1 MSVKD
6 FMNYIQMVDEH
17 VITSTTDLNGV
28 IMSVSKAFC
37 EISGYTEQ
45 ELIGKN
51 HNIVRHPDMPKAL
64 YDDLWRTIKQGKY
77 WSGEVKNRKKNGEFY
92 WVKVHIS
99 PNFDP
104 LGKIIGYTAVRQDI
118 TNEKLI
124 EVMMNTDELTQVY
137 NRRFFN
143 SKLGPY
149 IVKNHADGCW
159 IGFLMID
166 ADNFKKYNDSYGHQ
180 AGDEVLRAIS
190 HSLKSVFNQP
200 NDLVFR
206 LGGEEFCVIYTAARA
221 AELRVRAEQSRQH
234 LQDKNIEHSANPPY
248 HCVTL
253 SMGLMEL
260 DPKLQYANDEIY
272 KYADEALYRAKQKGR
287 NQIDVVEAST
297 DDIELF

>member
-28 IMSVSKAFC
+28 ITSVSQAFC
-37 EISGYTEQ
+37 EISGYSEQ

-51 HNIVRHPDMPKAL
+51 HNIVRHPDMPKEL
-64 YDDLWRTIKQGKY
+64 YEHLWATIKQGLP
-77 WSGEVKNRKKNGEFY
+77 WSGEVKNRKKDGDFY

-104 LGKIIGYTAVRQDI
+104 LGQMTGFTAVRQDI
-118 TNEKLI
+118 TDHKKVER
-124 EVMMNTDELTQVY
+124 MMHTDELTQLY
-137 NRRFFN
+137 NRRYYN
-143 SKLGPY
+143 QKLGDY
-149 IVKNHADGCW
+149 IDKNHAEGCW
-159 IGFLMID
+159 IGYLMID
-166 ADNFKKYNDSYGHQ
+166 ADNFKKYNDTYGHQ
-180 AGDEVLRAIS
+180 AGDEVLREIS
-190 HSLKSVFNQP
+190 NSLTGVFNQS

-206 LGGEEFCVIYTAARA
+206 LGGEEFCVIFTAPKASDLLTRANQARQ
-221 AELRVRAEQSRQH
+221 ELK
-234 LQDKNIEHSANPPY
+234 DKKIDHSANPPY

-260 DPKLQYANDEIY
+260 APKLQYANDEIY

-287 NQIDVVEAST
+287 NQVEVVQAT
-297 DDIELF
+297 ADDIELF

>member
-6 FMNYIQMVDEH
+6 FMNYIHMVDEH
-17 VITSTTDLNGV
+17 VITSTTDLKGV
-28 IMSVSKAFC
+28 ITSVSQAFC
-37 EISGYTEQ
+37 DISGYSEQ

-51 HNIVRHPDMPKAL
+51 HNIVRHPEMPKAL
-64 YDDLWRTIKQGKY
+64 YDDLWRTIKQGKP
-77 WSGEVKNRKKNGEFY
+77 WSGEVKNRKKDGGYY

-104 LGKIIGYTAVRQDI
+104 LGQMTGYTAVRQDI
-118 TNEKLI
+118 SNEKLI
-124 EVMMNTDELTQVY
+124 EHMMHTDELTQVY
-137 NRRFFN
+137 NRRYYN
-143 SKLGPY
+143 QKLGGY
-149 IVKNHADGCW
+149 IEKHHASGCW
-159 IGFLMID
+159 IGYLMID
-166 ADNFKKYNDSYGHQ
+166 ADNFKKYNDTYGHQ

-190 HSLKSVFNQP
+190 HSLTSVFNQP
-200 NDLVFR
+200 NDFVFR
-206 LGGEEFCVIYTAARA
+206 LGGEEFCVLYTAAKA
-221 AELRVRAEQSRQH
+221 ADLLVRATQARQH

-260 DPKLQYANDEIY
+260 DPTLQYVNEEVY

-287 NQIDVVEAST
+287 NQVEVVEAST